1 MTKIDLITGF
11 LGAGKTTFLK
21 KYLRY
26 LIARGERV
34 CVLEFDYGA
43 VNVDMM
49 LLQEFNDAVDLEMV
63 AGGCDYDCH
72 LRRFKTKL
80 IAMGMKKY
88 DRVIIEPSGLFDTDE
103 FFDTLYDEPLD
114 SWYEIGSVI
123 SVVDSGIKKKLSQ
136 ESKYVLACQIASSG
150 LVVLS
155 KTQNHTDLEIKSTVG
170 FLNMVMSD
178 FGMTFNPDKVLSKN
192 FDALDEHDFEI
203 VLNAGYSTQSHIKM
217 DVMEKNS
224 YSSVYFLNR
233 QLSLKR
239 IENIANSLFN
249 DVEFGKVIRIKGF
262 IQEENQWYEFNMT
275 ANEMNKNKLDNG
287 QDVVIVIGENLNEP
301 LIKSLFGEWKN

>member
-21 KYLRY
+21 KYLRF
-26 LIARGERV
+26 LVSKGEKV

-49 LLQEFNDAVDLEMV
+49 LLQEFNDTVDLEMV

-88 DRVIIEPSGLFDTDE
+88 DRVIVEPSGLFDTDE

-114 SWYEIGSVI
+114 NWYEIGSVV
-123 SVVDSGIKKKLSQ
+123 SVVDSGIEKSLSK
-136 ESKYVLACQIASSG
+136 ESKYVLACQIGSSG
-150 LVVLS
+150 LVILS
-155 KTQNHTDLEIKSTVG
+155 KTQNHTESEIESTIA
-170 FLNMVMSD
+170 FLSDVMTE
-178 FGMTFNPDKVLSKN
+178 FGMTFDSNKVISKN
-192 FDALDEHDFEI
+192 FETFDECDFMKI
-203 VLNAGYSTQSHIKM
+203 VNAGYSTQPHIKM
-217 DVMEKNS
+217 DVMETNS
-224 YSSVYFLNR
+224 YSSIYFLNKH
-233 QLSLKR
+233 LKLKD
-239 IENIANSLFN
+239 IENLANTLFN
-249 DVEFGKVIRIKGF
+249 SVEFGKIIRIKGF

-287 QDVVIVIGENLNEP
+287 QDVVIVIGENLNEV
-301 LIKSLFGEWKN
+301 LIKSLFGE

>member
-21 KYLRY
+21 KYLRF
-26 LIARGERV
+26 LVSKGERV

-49 LLQEFNDAVDLEMV
+49 LLQEFNDTVDLEMV

-88 DRVIIEPSGLFDTDE
+88 DRVIVEPSGLFDTDE

-114 SWYEIGSVI
+114 NWYEIGSVV
-123 SVVDSGIKKKLSQ
+123 SVVDSGIEKSLSK
-136 ESKYVLACQIASSG
+136 ESKYVLACQIGSSG
-150 LVVLS
+150 LVILS
-155 KTQNHTDLEIKSTVG
+155 KTQNHTESEIESTIA
-170 FLNMVMSD
+170 FLSDVMTE
-178 FGMTFNPDKVLSKN
+178 FGMTFDSNKVISKN
-192 FDALDEHDFEI
+192 FETFDECDFMKI
-203 VLNAGYSTQSHIKM
+203 VNAGYSTQPHIKM
-217 DVMEKNS
+217 DVMETNS
-224 YSSVYFLNR
+224 YSSIYFLNKH
-233 QLSLKR
+233 LKLKD
-239 IENIANSLFN
+239 IENLANTLFN
-249 DVEFGKVIRIKGF
+249 SVEFGKIIRIKGF

-287 QDVVIVIGENLNEP
+287 QDVVIVIGENLNEA
-301 LIKSLFGEWKN
+301 LIKSLFGE

>member
-21 KYLRY
+21 KYLRF
-26 LIARGERV
+26 LVNKGERV

-88 DRVIIEPSGLFDTDE
+88 DRVIVEPSGLFDTDE

-114 SWYEIGSVI
+114 NWYEIGSVVSI
-123 SVVDSGIKKKLSQ
+123 VDSGIEKNLSK
-136 ESKYVLACQIASSG
+136 ESKYVLACQIGSSG
-150 LVVLS
+150 LVILS
-155 KTQNHTDLEIKSTVG
+155 KTQNHTDSEIKSTIA
-170 FLNMVMSD
+170 FLSDVMTE
-178 FGMTFNPDKVLSKN
+178 FGMTFDSNKLISKN
-192 FDALDEHDFEI
+192 FGAFDECDFMKI
-203 VLNAGYSTQSHIKM
+203 VNARYSTQPHIKM
-217 DVMEKNS
+217 DVMESNS
-224 YSSVYFLNR
+224 YSSIYFLNKH
-233 QLSLKR
+233 LKLND
-239 IENIANSLFN
+239 IENIANILFN
-249 DVEFGKVIRIKGF
+249 KVEFGKIIRIKGF

-275 ANEMNKNKLDNG
+275 VNEMNKNRLDNG
-287 QDVVIVIGENLNEP
+287 QDVVIVIGENLNEA
-301 LIKSLFGEWKN
+301 LIKSLFGE